1 MANQFLNLSTDN
13 TLGGNAPSKYKAVSE
28 KAVKE
33 YIDTLILN
41 LQNQLNEIQIL
52 KDWNNNGKL

>member
-13 TLGGNAPSKYKAVSE
+13 TLGGNSPSNYKAVSE

-33 YIDTLILN
+33 YIDSLIAN
-41 LQNQLNEIQIL
+41 LQSRLDEIQIL
-52 KDWNNNGKL
+52 KDWNN